1 MQTMHIDRVDFNL
14 TAPLV
19 ALLEE
24 RHELRAA
31 DRVGLSQPAM
41 SRALQR
47 LRRLFD
53 DPILIRDGHG
63 FVCSPRADDIYDQ
76 LKIIIPHL
84 EQSWTSAEF
93 NPNEPEPP
101 VDTAGSDQAVQ
112 VDEATSLQCRTLL
125 VAAAEVRSS
134 GRGFRS
140 RRRCV
145 WSTIVIGDR

>member
-1 MQTMHIDRVDFNL
+1 METMHIDRVDLNL

-24 RHELRAA
+24 RHVSRAA

-63 FVCSPRADDIYDQ
+63 FRRSPRADDIYDH

-84 EQSWTSAEF
+84 EQLWTSAEF

-101 VDTAGSDQAVQ
+101 ANTAGSNDAGRTPLPISRARLNRMPENYIDPPAPARDDTTGCVQ
-112 VDEATSLQCRTLL
+112 T
-125 VAAAEVRSS
+125 
-134 GRGFRS
+134 
-140 RRRCV
+140 
-145 WSTIVIGDR
+145 